1 MDILLSLIAG
11 MILGVGFAL
20 LRLPIPAPITL
31 AGVLGV
37 VGVWAGFMIVQRF
50 IS

>member
-11 MILGVGFAL
+11 MILGIGFAI

-31 AGVLGV
+31 AGVMGV
-37 VGVWAGFMIVQRF
+37 VGVWIGFMIVQKV